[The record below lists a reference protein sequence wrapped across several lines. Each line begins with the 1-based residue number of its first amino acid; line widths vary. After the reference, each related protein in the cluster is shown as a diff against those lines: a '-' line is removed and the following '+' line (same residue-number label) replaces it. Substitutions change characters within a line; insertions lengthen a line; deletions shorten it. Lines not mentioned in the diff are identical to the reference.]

1 MTKKSRDKSSAP
13 TRKQLSKRAR
23 DERLRKQLYIAAIV
37 FVAAIVLVL
46 AIGLYTELV
55 VKPARPVARVAGVP
69 IRTDAYEKRLAYRR
83 FSLESSLSQL
93 QAQVA
98 MLGSSSGNEFLVQY
112 YQQQLQYLNSELDNA
127 PQQVLSEMIDEE
139 LIRQEAER
147 LGLTVSDAEVQREIE
162 LQFGFDRNPP
172 TPTPTPITATLPI
185 TVTPTPTTAPM
196 TEAEFLESFNDYVA
210 TIKKS
215 ANFGE
220 QDLRDLFRA
229 SLLAQKLQEY
239 LGDQLPTTALQVH
252 ARHILLQSQEDAEAA
267 LARLKAGEDF
277 AKVAEELSTDESTKT
292 NGGDLGWFPQG
303 QMDADFEKVAFN
315 TPVGQISDIFQTS
328 YGYHIIKVEERDENR
343 PLDTYVLEQMKG
355 EALSNWLEEKRATT
369 VIEQYLPFESPA
381 PTIG

>member
-1 MTKKSRDKSSAP
+1 MTKKSREKPSAP
-13 TRKQLSKRAR
+13 TRKQLSRRAR
-23 DERLRKQLYIAAIV
+23 DERLRKQLYIAATI
-37 FVAAIVLVL
+37 FVVAIVLVL

-55 VKPARPVARVAGVP
+55 VKPGRPVARVAGVP
-69 IRTDAYEKRLAYRR
+69 IRTDEYEKRLAYRR
-83 FSLESSLSQL
+83 FSLESSLSQI
-93 QAQVA
+93 QTQIA

-127 PQQVLSEMIDEE
+127 PQQVLEEMIDDE
-139 LIRQEAER
+139 LIRQEAQR
-147 LGLTVSDAEVQREIE
+147 LGLTVSDAEVQSEVER
-162 LQFGFDRNPP
+162 QFGFDRNPP

-196 TEAEFLESFNDYVA
+196 TEAEFLKSFADYVA
-210 TIKKS
+210 TVQKS

-220 QDLRDLFRA
+220 QDLRKLFRD

-239 LGDQLPTTALQVH
+239 LGNQLPTTALQVR
-252 ARHILLQSQEDAEAA
+252 ARHILLETPEDAEAA

-277 AKVAEELSTDESTKT
+277 AKLAEELSTDESTKA
-292 NGGDLGWFPQG
+292 NGGDLGWFPMG

-315 TPVGQISDIFQTS
+315 TPVGEISDICQTA

-355 EALSNWLEEKRATT
+355 EALSKWLEEQRATA
-369 VIEQYLPFESPA
+369 VIERYLKFESPA